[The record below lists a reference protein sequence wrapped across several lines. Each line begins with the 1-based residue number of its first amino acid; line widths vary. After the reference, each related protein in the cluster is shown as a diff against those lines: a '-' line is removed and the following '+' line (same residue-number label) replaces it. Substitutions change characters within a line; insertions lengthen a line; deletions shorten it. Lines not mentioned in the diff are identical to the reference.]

1 MKLPGPSLLRNNP
14 ANCRFVLKMFF
25 SALVATGVLLAG
37 APANAAKVESAGNAS
52 VYGQPDQLSVASGI
66 AAMTSRS
73 DGAGYW
79 IATSEGTVLKFGAA
93 SHFGDMSAVT
103 LNKPVVGMA
112 STKTGNGYWLV
123 ASDGG
128 IFSFGDAVFY
138 GSTGALALNSPI
150 VDMTASTT
158 GAGYWLVA
166 ADGGVFSFGDAVF
179 YGSTGNLVL
188 NRPIVGMLSTK
199 SSLGYWLLADDGGI
213 FTFGDAGFY
222 GSGPGKGFTD
232 PFAGMIPTVDGNG
245 YSLVHSNGRITAFG
259 SSTLVQ
265 AASCDP
271 WPVSDMSVS
280 GAGAVL
286 LRTAAKVPRGLPSKH
301 SAVLDA
307 NYIQKLISHSQAC
320 QTYQPPQLQSLG
332 SPLLEPVKT
341 SGYGWRRHPIWGELS
356 VHHGVDFIGPN
367 RTSGGAA
374 LAVASGTVMAV
385 SDLTAYGTTII
396 VDHGEQIASVYGHLK
411 EATVEPG
418 QEVGVGASLGVVGST
433 GLSTGAHLHMELWL
447 NGATVDPLLYLMMP

>member
-1 MKLPGPSLLRNNP
+1 
-14 ANCRFVLKMFF
+14 MFLSTILATAVF
-25 SALVATGVLLAG
+25 LVGG
-37 APANAAKVESAGNAS
+37 PANAAKVETAGGAS

-66 AAMTSRS
+66 AAMTSRP

-79 IATSEGTVLKFGAA
+79 IATSGGTVLNFGAA

-112 STKTGNGYWLV
+112 STETGNGYWLV

-138 GSTGALALNSPI
+138 GSTGALTLNSPI

-222 GSGPGKGFTD
+222 GSGPGRGFTD
-232 PFAGMIPTVDGNG
+232 PFAGMIPTVNGNG

-259 SSTLVQ
+259 SSSLSKAPT
-265 AASCDP
+265 CDP

-286 LRTAAKVPRGLPSKH
+286 LRTAVEVPINLPSKY
-301 SAVLDA
+301 SAALDA
-307 NYIQKLISHSQAC
+307 IYIHKIISHSQAC
-320 QTYQPPQLQSLG
+320 QTYQSLELQSLG

-374 LAVASGTVMAV
+374 LAVASGTVIAV
-385 SDLTAYGTTII
+385 ADLTAYGTTVI
-396 VDHGEQIASVYGHLK
+396 VDHGNQVASVYGHLK
-411 EATVEPG
+411 GLMVETG
-418 QEVGVGASLGVVGST
+418 QQLELGSPLGLVGST

-447 NGATVDPLLYLMMP
+447 NGATVDPLPYLVIP

>member
-1 MKLPGPSLLRNNP
+1 
-14 ANCRFVLKMFF
+14 MFF
-25 SALVATGVLLAG
+25 AALLVIAVILVGGPV
-37 APANAAKVESAGNAS
+37 NAAKVETAGGAS
-52 VYGQPDQLSVASGI
+52 SYGQPDELSVESGVT
-66 AAMTSRS
+66 AMTSRA
-73 DGAGYW
+73 DGSGYW
-79 IATSEGTVLKFGAA
+79 IATSDGTVLNFGAA

-112 STKTGNGYWLV
+112 PTQTGNGYWLV

-138 GSTGALALNSPI
+138 GSTGALVLNSPI

-188 NRPIVGMLSTK
+188 NRPIVGMLSTR

-222 GSGPGKGFTD
+222 GSGPGRGFTD
-232 PFAGMIPTVDGNG
+232 PFAGMIPTFDGNG
-245 YSLVHSNGRITAFG
+245 YSLVHSNGQITVFG
-259 SSTLVQ
+259 SSTLTQ
-265 AASCDP
+265 AASCDL

-286 LRTAAKVPRGLPSKH
+286 LRTAAEIPSDLPSKD
-301 SAVLDA
+301 SAALDA
-307 NYIQKLISHSQAC
+307 AYIQKLISLSQAC
-320 QTYQPPQLQSLG
+320 QTYQSPQFQSLG

-341 SGYGWRRHPIWGELS
+341 SGYGWRRHPVWGGLS
-356 VHHGVDFIGPN
+356 IHNGIDLIGPN

-374 LAVASGTVMAV
+374 LVVASGTVIAV
-385 SDLTAYGTTII
+385 ADLTAYGTTVI

-411 EATVEPG
+411 ESMVEPG
-418 QEVGVGASLGVVGST
+418 QEVEVGAALGFVGST
-433 GLSTGAHLHMELWL
+433 GVSTGAHLHMELWL
-447 NGATVDPLLYLMMP
+447 NGATVDPLPYLVMP